1 MQADP
6 PEIDEIISRLEF
18 ELRRSGAGDG
28 RASSTPPLAAR
39 AEAERLAG
47 VTADRPYL
55 YKPGVVGRIRGLVL
69 VPLKFVLRKLMRWYV
84 EPVAAD
90 QRTFNYSV
98 LRLIDALSERVD
110 AVAAHAS
117 SLEASLEEEAARLG
131 AAQARAETEANAR
144 GQQLETAVER
154 LTTTIDE
161 LDDRLVRAERRPAGQ
176 AAPAAAAPVPSEH
189 APLADEIP
197 FDYFAFESRMRGPRA
212 LIIERQREYVDD
224 FREAA
229 PVLDVGSGR
238 GEFLALL
245 EEAGIE
251 ARGVDLDSDMVAF
264 SRGEGLDVE
273 HADALAYL
281 EALDEASLGGIFAA
295 QFVEHLRPGP
305 LTRFLS
311 LAGSRLRPGGV
322 LVLETINPLSLFAL
336 RNYFADLTHAQPLIP
351 DTLSLL
357 AKQAGF
363 DDVEIRFLH
372 EPEEAQRLEAVELPA
387 EPAFDA
393 ARRALESNRA
403 RLNEVVFGPQDYALV
418 ARR

>member
-1 MQADP
+1 VTEHGVQADP

-18 ELRRSGAGDG
+18 ELGRSGARDSRDG
-28 RASSTPPLAAR
+28 ATRAPAAR

-55 YKPGVVGRIRGLVL
+55 YKPGLAGRVRGIVL
-69 VPLKFVLRKLMRWYV
+69 VPVKFVLRRLMRWYV

-98 LRLIDALSERVD
+98 LRLHDALSERIDGALARAD
-110 AVAAHAS
+110 A
-117 SLEASLEEEAARLG
+117 LEAEIAQLGVRLG
-131 AAQARAETEANAR
+131 AAQEQLQADSTARAE
-144 GQQLETAVER
+144 R
-154 LTTTIDE
+154 LSRSFEE
-161 LDDRLVRAERRPAGQ
+161 LDDRIVRVERRPAAP
-176 AAPAAAAPVPSEH
+176 AAPAAAAAA
-189 APLADEIP
+189 APRQPAPAAEEIP

-212 LIIERQREYVDD
+212 LIVERQRAYVDD
-224 FREAA
+224 FRDSA
-229 PVLDVGSGR
+229 PVLDVGCGR
-238 GEFLALL
+238 GEFLSLL
-245 EEAGIE
+245 AEAGIE
-251 ARGVDLDSDMVAF
+251 ARGVDLDADMVAF
-264 SRGEGLDVE
+264 CRGEGLDVE
-273 HADALAYL
+273 QGDALTYL
-281 EALDEASLGGIFAA
+281 ERAEGGSLGGIFAA

-311 LAGSRLRPGGV
+311 LAASRLRPGGI

-363 DDVEIRFLH
+363 EEVETRFLN
-372 EPEEAQRLEAVELPA
+372 EPEDAQRLEPVELPSD
-387 EPAFDA
+387 PAFDG

>member
-1 MQADP
+1 VTEHGVQADP

-18 ELRRSGAGDG
+18 ELGRSRHAGGTDGA
-28 RASSTPPLAAR
+28 TPPLAAR

-55 YKPGVVGRIRGLVL
+55 YKPGPVGRIRGLVL
-69 VPLKFVLRKLMRWYV
+69 VPIKFVLRKLMRWYV

-90 QRTFNYSV
+90 QRAFNYSV
-98 LRLIDALSERVD
+98 LRLVDALSERVD
-110 AVAAHAS
+110 GAVARAAT
-117 SLEASLEEEAARLG
+117 LEAEVARLESG
-131 AAQARAETEANAR
+131 RSRLEAEVNALR
-144 GQQLETAVER
+144 DQLGTAVE
-154 LTTTIDE
+154 E
-161 LDDRLVRAERRPAGQ
+161 LDDRVVRVERRPAG
-176 AAPAAAAPVPSEH
+176 APARAAAAPREA
-189 APLADEIP
+189 APLDEIP

-212 LIIERQREYVDD
+212 LIAERQRAYVDD
-224 FREAA
+224 FRDAA
-229 PVLDVGSGR
+229 PVLDVGCGR

-245 EEAGIE
+245 AEAGIE
-251 ARGVDLDSDMVAF
+251 ARGVDLDADMVAF
-264 SRGEGLDVE
+264 CRGEGLDVE
-273 HADALAYL
+273 HADALTYL
-281 EALDEASLGGIFAA
+281 EGLDESALGGIFAA

-305 LTRFLS
+305 LTAFLN

-363 DDVEIRFLH
+363 AEIEIRFLN
-372 EPEEAQRLEAVELPA
+372 EPEDAQRLEPVELPS
-387 EPAFDA
+387 EPSFDR
-393 ARRALESNRA
+393 ARRALDSNRA